1 MTSLPTAFARPP
13 ERVSHAYDVNTKGR
27 TDESVHVFVS
37 PPEQH
42 PYEGEQQESGQ
53 LPKCFSKAS
62 EIVLPFQ
69 HPPMSATAT
78 DQMQFQASKSMPN
91 YDVYEKEDSTCINII
106 SGVRDFTIELQQ
118 QNDERACH
126 CPVMKAS
133 DSLVTRSSQLSVDH
147 SMSKLRMLWDPGD
160 TNFLQSLCAT
170 TAVQMTDY
178 NTTCNILFPMELIMY
193 AILLFSSCKGLHIYL
208 KKYTYNS

>member
-1 MTSLPTAFARPP
+1 MPMMMTRMAAQLNWLMCFLALRSNRKVTSLPTAFARPP

-69 HPPMSATAT
+69 QPPLSATAT

-91 YDVYEKEDSTCINII
+91 YDVYEK
-106 SGVRDFTIELQQ
+106 
-118 QNDERACH
+118 
-126 CPVMKAS
+126 
-133 DSLVTRSSQLSVDH
+133 
-147 SMSKLRMLWDPGD
+147 
-160 TNFLQSLCAT
+160 
-170 TAVQMTDY
+170 
-178 NTTCNILFPMELIMY
+178 
-193 AILLFSSCKGLHIYL
+193 
-208 KKYTYNS
+208 